1 MKGWNPKDWLALGLL
16 GFIYIYLLLVIMV
29 TLVTGRESN
38 FDQMEIGKEI
48 IVFIVGVIAGYLG
61 NNIKNNNNG

>member
-61 NNIKNNNNG
+61 NNIKKNNNG